1 MTLRAFLPDLLVSGW
16 SVLEGAALT
25 VRDGVVAAVGAPLEG
40 AELVRLPGRALLPG
54 LVSAHSHA
62 FQRAIR
68 GRTEYR
74 TGGSGAFHSPGRS
87 KLRPRRAEAERP
99 QHQLDDFW
107 TWREA
112 MYAAAERLSPE
123 DLYSV
128 SKMCF
133 LEMARAGITC
143 VGEFHYLHR
152 DPRGRAYADPNQ
164 LDKEVLRAAREVG
177 LRVVLLRVAYARAGF
192 EIADNPR
199 QRRFIENS
207 PDEYLANLHALEQAV
222 RGDPLASVGA
232 APHSVRA
239 CPAHWIAQIA
249 AEARLRDWPLHLHLS
264 EQPAEVRQCRAEH
277 ALTPPLLLEKLG
289 ALGER
294 TTAVHAVHLE
304 AEDLRALG
312 QARATVCACPTTER
326 NLGDGILRAD
336 KLLDAGVRLCVGTDS
351 EVQLAP
357 LEDLRQLDYHLR
369 LLEQRRAVLDPGAGT
384 IDGLGARLYS
394 ICSEGGLR
402 SLGLSG
408 GALRIGDPADF
419 ITVDLDDPSI
429 AGAAADDLLATVVFS
444 MERTA
449 IREVVVAGKAIVRD
463 GRSGQEAQVLPGFR
477 AAMRRLWS

>member
-1 MTLRAFLPDLLVSGW
+1 MTLRAYLPELLVSGW
-16 SVLEGAALT
+16 RVLEGAALS
-25 VRDGVVAAVGAPLEG
+25 VRDGVVAAVGAPLDG
-40 AELVRLPGRALLPG
+40 AELVRLPGCALLPG
-54 LVSAHSHA
+54 LVAAHSHA

-74 TGGSGAFHSPGRS
+74 NHPV
-87 KLRPRRAEAERP
+87 
-99 QHQLDDFW
+99 DDFW

-112 MYAAAERLSPE
+112 MYAAAGRLSPE

-152 DPRGRAYADPNQ
+152 DPAGRAYADPNQ
-164 LDKEVLRAAREVG
+164 LDKAVLRAARELG
-177 LRVVLLRVAYARAGF
+177 LRTVLLRVAYARAGF
-192 EIADNPR
+192 GIAANPR
-199 QRRFIENS
+199 QQRFIEDS
-207 PDEYLANLHALEQAV
+207 PDEYLDNLHALEQAV

-239 CPAHWIAQIA
+239 CPASWIAPIA
-249 AEARLRDWPLHLHLS
+249 AEANRCGWPLQLHVS

-277 ALTPPLLLEKLG
+277 GLTPPLLLEKLG
-289 ALGER
+289 ALGPR

-304 AEDLRALG
+304 PEDFAALG
-312 QARATVCACPTTER
+312 RARATICACPTTER

-336 KLLDAGVRLCVGTDS
+336 KLLAAGARLCVGTDS

-357 LEDLRQLDYHLR
+357 LEDLRQLEYHLR
-369 LLEQRRAVLDPGAGT
+369 LVEQQRAVLDPGERT
-384 IDGLGARLYS
+384 VDGLGARLYS
-394 ICSEGGLR
+394 IGSEGGMR
-402 SLGLSG
+402 ALGLPG
-408 GALRIGDPADF
+408 GALRVGEPADF
-419 ITVDLDDPSI
+419 LTADLDDPSI
-429 AGAAADDLLATVVFS
+429 AGAAAEDLLSTVVFS

-449 IREVVVAGKAIVRD
+449 IREVHVAGAAIVRD
-463 GRSGQEAQVLPGFR
+463 GRTGHEAQVVPAFR